1 MRVVHIVECFA
12 AGTAHFINLL
22 TQHTSCEHIVIH
34 GERADEISAEAVKA
48 KFPKEV
54 SFIRWKSVQREIKPL
69 QDLKALLELYKILRS
84 MKKVDVIHL
93 HSSKAGFLGRMV
105 SFLMRRK
112 NVIYT
117 PNGASFSRSDISAT
131 KKSFFVALEKI
142 AGSLSGQVVC
152 CSRSESV
159 IYKEIGI
166 NATYISN
173 GTFIP
178 NQLPEKQTER
188 DGKEH
193 SGKFTIVTC
202 GRVTEQKNPVLFN
215 EIASCFV
222 QQENLQFIWIGE
234 GEAEQKALLRA
245 SNIQITGWLPKEEV
259 DRLVYNADLYMS
271 TSLWEGLP
279 FSVLEA
285 LSLGKCLLL
294 SDCVGNVDLVRDGF
308 NGFIYDSSQKAVSKI
323 EWLLQNK
330 EAIPLMEKNSRQWSI
345 EEYDI
350 KLMAQK
356 YQELYHRLIKS
367 QRILTN

>member
-69 QDLKALLELYKILRS
+69 QDLRALLELYQILRNL
-84 MKKVDVIHL
+84 KEVDVIHL
-93 HSSKAGFLGRMV
+93 HSSKAGFLGRIV
-105 SFLMRRK
+105 SFLMRRN

-131 KKSFFVALEKI
+131 NKAFFVTLEKL
-142 AGSLSGQVVC
+142 ADRVSGQVVC

-166 NATYISN
+166 NATYINN

-178 NQLPEKQTER
+178 NQLPEKQTKQV
-188 DGKEH
+188 GKDR
-193 SGKFTIVTC
+193 STRFTIVTC
-202 GRVTEQKNPVLFN
+202 GRVTEQKNPAFFN
-215 EIASCFV
+215 EIASYFV

-245 SNIQITGWLPKEEV
+245 PNIQLTGWLPKEEV
-259 DRLVYNADLYMS
+259 DRMVSSADLYMS

-308 NGFIYDSSQKAVSKI
+308 NGFIYDSPQKAASKI
-323 EWLLQNK
+323 EWFLNNK
-330 EAIPLMEKNSRQWSI
+330 EAIPLMEKNSREWSI
-345 EEYDI
+345 EEFDI
-350 KLMAQK
+350 KLVSLK
-356 YQELYHRLIKS
+356 YQELYHRLSVS
-367 QRILTN
+367 QRSLTS